1 MSTATSSP
9 ILAHTTPHDTGADS
23 APCAIT
29 VHSRGNV
36 LTIAPTGEIDHH
48 TARPLRVTLALAA
61 AHGYTG
67 LVLDT
72 SRVTFADSG
81 LLRVLDEWC
90 RHGRRLRMVNQS
102 KAVQRLLAAAAATG
116 PAVPSPYGGLRRK
129 PGDGAERAAPSGPPD
144 RPGPAGEATPR

>member
-36 LTIAPTGEIDHH
+36 LTIAPAGEIDHH

-81 LLRVLDEWC
+81 LLRVLDDWC

-102 KAVQRLLAAAAATG
+102 RAVQRLLAAATG
-116 PAVPSPYGGLRRK
+116 PAAPSPYGGLRRNA
-129 PGDGAERAAPSGPPD
+129 GDGAERAAPPGPPH
-144 RPGPAGEATPR
+144 RPGPSEEASSR

>member
-9 ILAHTTPHDTGADS
+9 ILAHTTPHDTGADG

-36 LTIAPTGEIDHH
+36 LTISPAGEIDHH

-72 SRVTFADSG
+72 SLVTFADSG
-81 LLRVLDEWC
+81 LLRVLDDWC

-102 KAVQRLLAAAAATG
+102 RAVQRLLAAAAAS
-116 PAVPSPYGGLRRK
+116 APSPYGGLRPH
-129 PGDGAERAAPSGPPD
+129 PGDGTESPAPPGPRD
-144 RPGPAGEATPR
+144 RPGPSGEAAPR